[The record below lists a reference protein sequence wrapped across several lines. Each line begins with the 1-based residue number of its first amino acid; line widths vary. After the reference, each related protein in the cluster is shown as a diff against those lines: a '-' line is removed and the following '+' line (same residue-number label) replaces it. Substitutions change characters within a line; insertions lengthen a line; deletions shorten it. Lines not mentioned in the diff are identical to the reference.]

1 VVFGYSGSF
10 LLPVLIQGTLFG
22 IRALGKGTGIIFM
35 VGAAIAQESF
45 STGTVQGDA
54 GMTIGFE
61 NKSAMGTGDRLGVD
75 GLMAFRAIRHLLVS
89 RMLA

>member
-1 VVFGYSGSF
+1 
-10 LLPVLIQGTLFG
+10 
-22 IRALGKGTGIIFM
+22 M

-45 STGTVQGDA
+45 SNGTVQGDA

-61 NKSAMGTGDRLGVD
+61 NKSAMRTGDRLGVD